1 MKKDNLGQVKKVFD
15 VLEDDINE
23 ILVGAFEGGSNY
35 WASKVSVV
43 DDDYKGGEY
52 ASDVVGLGGKLIIH
66 TIDGLE
72 LTLTQKMMVDG
83 IQKYL
88 DDGGF
93 NYPFRNTQPDA
104 YTYDTILQ
112 NALFKEVVYG

>member
-1 MKKDNLGQVKKVFD
+1 MLTFKSSSLLRAASNF
-15 VLEDDINE
+15 
-23 ILVGAFEGGSNY
+23 AFFFRLDGFE
-35 WASKVSVV
+35 
-43 DDDYKGGEY
+43 EY

-93 NYPFRNTQPDA
+93 NYPFHNTQPDA